1 MGNVTW
7 GEVKLKEV
15 IKRELEDP
23 SILEMAMESWK
34 EGDVVGVLE
43 MMSNELSMGFVIDNW
58 PLLKKIGK
66 YEEALLHAYQ
76 SIRTNYSTWSMD
88 LLRILFMQ
96 ADIEKLRK
104 VGDPIPDQETFILYR
119 GVSGVG
125 RKRRVSSLSWTE
137 SPNTAAWFAKRYGL
151 PDPAVFMV
159 TVPKESIMACSFD
172 RNEREYLLRLPL
184 PVKPKRLKEMPEAF
198 LPRDKEKLGGG
209 GAEYRKIFRKIRK
222 KTAQC
227 YARGGMPFFRDPGGR
242 PIAKPSMIDEY
253 ILDLNRSQYD
263 DKVWKDKG
271 IKIALAYEDYDEKER
286 KDFDER
292 FIQAQKPPRSRY

>member
-34 EGDVVGVLE
+34 EGDVVGVLA

-209 GAEYRKIFRKIRK
+209 RNIGKYLGRSVKKPHSAMHVAGCHFLEILGA
-222 KTAQC
+222 
-227 YARGGMPFFRDPGGR
+227 ARLR
-242 PIAKPSMIDEY
+242 
-253 ILDLNRSQYD
+253 NR
-263 DKVWKDKG
+263 
-271 IKIALAYEDYDEKER
+271 L
-286 KDFDER
+286 
-292 FIQAQKPPRSRY
+292 